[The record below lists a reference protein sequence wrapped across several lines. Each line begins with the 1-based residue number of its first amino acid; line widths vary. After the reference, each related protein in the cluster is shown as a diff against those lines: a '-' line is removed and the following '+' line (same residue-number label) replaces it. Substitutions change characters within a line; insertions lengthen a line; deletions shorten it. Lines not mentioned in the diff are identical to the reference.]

1 MMIYSESLQELIKE
15 FKKMPGIG
23 EKNAQRLAFYVLQI
37 SNEQAQKL
45 SMAIINLKTRIRY
58 CSICSN
64 LTEVDPCAIC
74 HNPSRD
80 HSLICVV
87 EDPKALI
94 AIEKTG
100 QYKGVY
106 HVLMGT
112 LSPLDNI
119 GPDDIRIKEL
129 MTRVEKNDV
138 KEVIMGTS
146 PNMEGETTSLY
157 IARLLS
163 PLGIKITRLARGVP
177 IGTDI
182 EYADEITLLNAL
194 EGRTKF

>member
-1 MMIYSESLQELIKE
+1 MIYSESLQELIKE